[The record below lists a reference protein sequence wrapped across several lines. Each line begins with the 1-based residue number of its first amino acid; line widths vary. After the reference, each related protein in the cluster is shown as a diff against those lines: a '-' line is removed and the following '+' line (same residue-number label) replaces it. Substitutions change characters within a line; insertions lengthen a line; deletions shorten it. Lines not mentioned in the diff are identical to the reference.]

1 MKFLVDNALSP
12 VVAEGLRQAGHD
24 ARHVRDYG
32 MQTAT
37 DEAIFAR
44 AVCEARVLIS
54 ADTDFGDLLALH
66 QGSTPS
72 VILFRRG
79 TERHPA
85 RQLVLLLANLNAL
98 QEALSQGSIA
108 VFEHTRIRLRPLP
121 VVQRAKE
128 AGAGMEGSEAL
139 PEDETPVC

>member
-1 MKFLVDNALSP
+1 MSVTMACKQQRTKPFLPAL
-12 VVAEGLRQAGHD
+12 
-24 ARHVRDYG
+24 
-32 MQTAT
+32 
-37 DEAIFAR
+37 
-44 AVCEARVLIS
+44 CEARVLIS

-121 VVQRAKE
+121 VVQRAEE
-128 AGAGMEGSEAL
+128 AGAGMEGSEEL

>member
-1 MKFLVDNALSP
+1 MKFLVDNALSS

-44 AVCEARVLIS
+44 PVCEARVLIS

-66 QGSTPS
+66 QASTPS
-72 VILFRRG
+72 VILIRRG
-79 TERHPA
+79 TERHHA
-85 RQLVLLLANLNAL
+85 RHLV
-98 QEALSQGSIA
+98 
-108 VFEHTRIRLRPLP
+108 
-121 VVQRAKE
+121 
-128 AGAGMEGSEAL
+128 
-139 PEDETPVC
+139 